1 MQNKVKAILIVIG
14 ISPFPEIRY
23 RLCLRKRFHERVLP
37 AFYVR
42 DCRGKPTAPART
54 CNGKPDR
61 LRERPKNIPTTYHGL
76 ALLSIFT
83 RHSFYSS
90 SKAMVLA
97 RNRPITNFAPCS
109 ISLSFVCMNPS
120 PVVKRSS
127 INRTHLSLI
136 YSG

>member
-54 CNGKPDR
+54 CNEKPDR
-61 LRERPKNIPTTYHGL
+61 LRERPKNIPTTYHGTSSYYL
-76 ALLSIFT
+76 HLICPSLFLFVLKSDGLGKEQTDYEFRSELDQFALRLNE
-83 RHSFYSS
+83 SF
-90 SKAMVLA
+90 
-97 RNRPITNFAPCS
+97 
-109 ISLSFVCMNPS
+109 
-120 PVVKRSS
+120 
-127 INRTHLSLI
+127 
-136 YSG
+136 SGR